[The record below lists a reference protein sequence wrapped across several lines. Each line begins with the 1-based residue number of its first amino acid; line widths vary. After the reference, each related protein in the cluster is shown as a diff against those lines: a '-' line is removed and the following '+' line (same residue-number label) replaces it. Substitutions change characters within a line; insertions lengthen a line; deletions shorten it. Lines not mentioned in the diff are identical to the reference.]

1 MPENGNLA
9 CFGLGLQ
16 NENVSGYVKNTV
28 IFPQYGNIVV
38 LIPLHA
44 VISLAVY
51 KHAHSICSCISSAMY
66 TKFICYMHPAM
77 SNTCIL

>member
-1 MPENGNLA
+1 MATLRVLVWA
-9 CFGLGLQ
+9 CKMKTS
-16 NENVSGYVKNTV
+16 VAMSKNTV
-28 IFPQYGNIVV
+28 IFPQNGNIVV

-77 SNTCIL
+77 SSTCIL